1 MGGLVTANSPKQFNE
16 TDDSVTPAGKA
27 DGESPTSAATFFCV
41 GSNHRTADIATREEF
56 FLSAAQI
63 EGCLPQASAKF
74 SIPELA
80 VISTCNRCEVFGVI
94 PSATPP
100 STERLRDLYTYI
112 HDTANT
118 DYKID
123 PENLKNA
130 LYTLHDL
137 DAVRHAFLVA
147 SSLNSL
153 VPGETQITG
162 QFKDAITI
170 AKTAGTLGP
179 MLSRLT
185 QEALATAKKVRSN
198 TDIGRHR
205 VSISHAAID
214 LARRASND
222 LSQLN
227 FLILGA
233 GEMARVAAE
242 YAASYK
248 PRSLVIAN
256 RTRQKAYELTEHLVF
271 GEAHGLENLTQLI
284 ARADVVI
291 SATSATGY
299 VLTKDIVRKSAK
311 ARKGGPLFLIDIAL
325 PRDIDPA
332 ASDLD
337 DVYLFDID
345 DLKSVVES
353 HMEKRLDAVREATNI
368 VNDGV
373 FHFGQW
379 LLHHEVAPT
388 IKSASDYYSK
398 IMRKESL
405 KTLSKDTFSGLT
417 PKQREALD
425 AMLDAIEARFTSDIA
440 LTLKKSAPENIRS
453 LAEALDLLFARDN
466 KHG

>member
-1 MGGLVTANSPKQFNE
+1 MGSLMTANRNQQIDTTATKKEF
-16 TDDSVTPAGKA
+16 DS
-27 DGESPTSAATFFCV
+27 ESQTRPVFFCV
-41 GSNHRTADIATREEF
+41 GSNHRTADISTREEF
-56 FLSAAQI
+56 FLSPEQI
-63 EGCLPQASAKF
+63 EACLPNASKTF

-80 VISTCNRCEVFGVI
+80 VISTCNRCEVFG
-94 PSATPP
+94 ALHAAAAPP
-100 STERLRDLYTYI
+100 AEQLRDLYAYI
-112 HDTANT
+112 HNAAGTGRKFEAG
-118 DYKID
+118 
-123 PENLKNA
+123 NLEKS
-130 LYTLHDL
+130 LYTLQNL

-162 QFKDAITI
+162 QFKDAINL
-170 AKTAGTLGP
+170 AKTAGTFGP

-214 LARRASND
+214 LARRASDD

-248 PRSLVIAN
+248 PKSLVIAN

-271 GEAHGLENLTQLI
+271 GEAHGLDNIAQLM

-299 VLTKDIVRKSAK
+299 VLTKDIVKKSVK
-311 ARKGGPLFLIDIAL
+311 ARKSGPLFLIDIAL
-325 PRDIDPA
+325 PRDIEPTV
-332 ASDLD
+332 SDID

-345 DLKSVVES
+345 DLKTVVES
-353 HMEKRLDAVREATNI
+353 HMEKRLHAVRDATNI
-368 VNDGV
+368 VNESV
-373 FHFGQW
+373 AHFSQW

-388 IKSASDYYSK
+388 IKSASNYYAQV
-398 IMRKESL
+398 MRKESF
-405 KTLSKDTFSGLT
+405 KTLSKDMFSNLT
-417 PKQREALD
+417 VKQRETITE
-425 AMLDAIEARFTSDIA
+425 MLDAIESRFTSDIA
-440 LTLKKSAPENIRS
+440 QTLKNSSPEDIRS
-453 LAEALDLLFARDN
+453 LAEALDLLFARTF
-466 KHG
+466 KHGG

>member
-1 MGGLVTANSPKQFNE
+1 MTSNSLKQLPGQAPGLPAEKNNE
-16 TDDSVTPAGKA
+16 DLA
-27 DGESPTSAATFFCV
+27 TSAPTFFCV

-56 FLSAAQI
+56 FLSAEQI
-63 EGCLPQASAKF
+63 AECLPAASERF

-80 VISTCNRCEVFGVI
+80 VLSTCNRCEVFGVI
-94 PSATPP
+94 QTSSPPSA
-100 STERLRDLYTYI
+100 ERLRDLYAYI
-112 HDTANT
+112 HNAANV
-118 DYKID
+118 DHKID
-123 PENLKNA
+123 PRNLQDS
-130 LYTLHDL
+130 LYTLLDL

-271 GEAHGLENLTQLI
+271 GEAHGLENLTQLV

-299 VLTKDIVRKSAK
+299 VLTKDIVGKSAK
-311 ARKGGPLFLIDIAL
+311 ARKSGPLFLIDIAL
-325 PRDIDPA
+325 PRDIEPA
-332 ASDLD
+332 VSDLD

-345 DLKSVVES
+345 DLKSVVDS

-368 VNDGV
+368 VNESV
-373 FHFGQW
+373 YHFGQW

-388 IKSASDYYSK
+388 IKSASNYYSQ
-398 IMRKESL
+398 ILRKESL
-405 KTLSKDTFSGLT
+405 KTLSKDIFSSLT
-417 PKQREALD
+417 AKQRESLGDMLD
-425 AMLDAIEARFTSDIA
+425 AMEARFTSDIA
-440 LTLKKSAPENIRS
+440 LTLKKSSPENIRS
-453 LAEALDLLFARDN
+453 LAEALDLLFAKDI